1 MPKINSGV
9 LGEQSAA
16 VYLERKG
23 FKIEE
28 KNFRC
33 KYGELDIVARDGSCI
48 VVAEVKTRN
57 SYAYGYPAEFV
68 TPKKQERL
76 RRAAM
81 EYVGYKEVEMRFDVI
96 EVTYEM
102 YHGRFL
108 IKEVNHI
115 ENAF

>member
-1 MPKINSGV
+1 MPELNSGAI
-9 LGEQSAA
+9 GEQIAA
-16 VYLERKG
+16 IYLERKG

-28 KNFRC
+28 KNFSC
-33 KYGELDIVARDGSCI
+33 KYGELDIVARDKDCI
-48 VVAEVKTRN
+48 VIAEVKTRK

-81 EYVGYKEVEMRFDVI
+81 EYIGYKEVEMRFDVI

-108 IKEVNHI
+108 IKEINHI

>member
-1 MPKINSGV
+1 MPEINSGV
-9 LGEQSAA
+9 LGEKSAEL
-16 VYLERKG
+16 YLKRKG
-23 FKIEE
+23 YKIEAR
-28 KNFRC
+28 NYRC

-48 VVAEVKTRN
+48 VITEVKTRK
-57 SYAYGYPAEFV
+57 SHAYGAPAEFV
-68 TPKKQERL
+68 TLKKQEKL

-81 EYVGYKEVEMRFDVI
+81 DYVGYEETEMRFDVI

-108 IKEVNHI
+108 IKEINHI